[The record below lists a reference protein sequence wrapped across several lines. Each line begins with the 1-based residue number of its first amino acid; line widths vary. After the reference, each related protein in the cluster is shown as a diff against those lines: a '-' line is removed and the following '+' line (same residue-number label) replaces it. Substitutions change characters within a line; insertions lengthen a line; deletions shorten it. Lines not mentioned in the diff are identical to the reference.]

1 MGKGGGGGHTPYEA
15 PDNLRSTQVLS
26 VIDALGEGPIE
37 GPVNGLQS
45 VLINQTPVVDADGN
59 VNAHGV
65 TVVYR
70 VGEQEQTAL
79 EGFEGS
85 GAETML
91 NAEVKKSTPITRTI
105 TSQELD
111 RLRLTFGVSSLIAG
125 NDEGDQ
131 LETSVNLY
139 IQIQRNGAWV
149 TEKDVTI
156 QGKKT
161 SQFLASIIIDNLPPR
176 PFSIRMV
183 RNTPDSTSARLQNK
197 TMWASYTEIID
208 LKQRYPNTAVVG
220 MRVDAEQFGSQQV
233 TVNYHVRGR
242 IVRVPSNYDP
252 IARTY
257 TGIWD
262 GSFKPAY
269 TNNPAWCLL
278 DLLTHPRYGM
288 GDRIGMADVD
298 IWSLYAIAQYCD
310 QSVPDGFGG
319 TEPRMV
325 CNAYLATQRKA
336 YDVLADFCS
345 LMRCMPVWDGQT
357 MTFVQD
363 RPADKVW
370 TYSNSNVV
378 EGSFKYSFS
387 ALKDRHN
394 AVEVRYVD
402 PQNGWKASVELV
414 EDQAAIVRYGRNL
427 LKMEAFGCTSRG
439 QARRM
444 GLWVI
449 QTELLETQ
457 TVDFMIGAEGLRH
470 LPGDIIEICDNDYA
484 GIAVGGRILDVDTT
498 SRTITLDRDI
508 ELPAGNSAEM
518 NLIGADGSPISVP
531 VSALMAPNVVQLQ
544 TVPAGIQAYGVW
556 GLRLSSMRR
565 RLFRCVMLRENDD
578 GTYAVT
584 ALQHVPEKEAIV
596 DNGAHFEP
604 LPGTENG
611 VIPPAIQHLSVSIG
625 TGTDTYQAV
634 AQWDTPRIVK
644 GCKFILRLTTGAGT
658 ADDPTRL
665 VTSATIS
672 EMQFSFNALPRGDY
686 ELTVRAMNG
695 FGQQGAPTS
704 TRFSIQVPEAPTSIE
719 VNPGY
724 FQITIIP
731 HQTYYHA
738 DVQYE
743 FYFSEKRIID
753 VTQVESLAMRL
764 GLSTYW
770 IKDRLMKF
778 GVDYYFYVRSVN
790 PVGKSSFVEAVGQ
803 VSNDANGYL
812 EFFKGKI
819 TESYLGKELLGKVD
833 LTTDNA
839 SRLTQF
845 EKEWTDANNKWNAMW
860 GVKIEQTKDGKH
872 YVAGLGL
879 SMEDTPE
886 GKLSQFLVAAN
897 RIEFIDPAN
906 GNTTPMLVGYGN
918 QLIMNDVLLKRLYAA
933 SITSSGNPPAFSLT
947 SEGNLAVR
955 NADISG
961 KISATSGA
969 MSNVTIEENCRING
983 KLSANQIEGDIVK
996 SVGKAFP
1003 LWDGYPAGKLTVRV
1017 DDDQAFDRQVVIPPV
1032 LFNGYSDADS
1042 KYYSYCRL
1050 TVKRNGS
1057 VIFNHEADE
1066 APVAF
1071 TSVIDMPAG
1080 KGPINLEFIVS
1091 SRANNN
1097 YTPNTKIS
1105 DLLVLTMKKS
1115 TAGIQIS

>member
-26 VIDALGEGPIE
+26 VIDALSEGPIE

-518 NLIGADGSPISVP
+518 NIIGADGSPISVP
-531 VSALMAPNVVQLQ
+531 VSALLAPNVVQLQ

-658 ADDPTRL
+658 ADNPTRL

-672 EMQFSFNALPRGDY
+672 ETQFSFNALPRGDY

-790 PVGKSSFVEAVGQ
+790 PVGKSNFVEAVGQ
-803 VSNDANGYL
+803 VSSDANGYL
-812 EFFKGKI
+812 DFFKGKI

-933 SITSSGNPPAFSLT
+933 SITSSGNPPTFSVTPEGKLT
-947 SEGNLAVR
+947 VR

-1032 LFNGYSDADS
+1032 LFNGDTDLDT
-1042 KYYSYCRL
+1042 KYRSWCRL

-1066 APVAF
+1066 TPGIF
-1071 TSVIDMPAG
+1071 TSVIDMPAS

-1091 SRANNN
+1091 SRAINN
-1097 YTPNTKIS
+1097 YTPVAKIS
-1105 DLLVLTMKKS
+1105 DLLVLIMKKS

>member
-26 VIDALGEGPIE
+26 VIDALSEGPIE

-531 VSALMAPNVVQLQ
+531 VSALLAPNVVQLQ

-672 EMQFSFNALPRGDY
+672 ETQFSFNALPRGDY

-790 PVGKSSFVEAVGQ
+790 PVGKSNFVEAVGQ
-803 VSNDANGYL
+803 VSSDANGYL
-812 EFFKGKI
+812 DFFKGKI

-860 GVKIEQTKDGKH
+860 GVKIEQTEDGKH

-886 GKLSQFLVAAN
+886 GKLSQFIVAAN
-897 RIEFIDPAN
+897 RIAFIDPTN
-906 GNTTPMLVGYGN
+906 GNTTPMFVGQGD
-918 QLIMNDVLLKRLYAA
+918 QIWMNDVFLKRLYAA
-933 SITSSGNPPAFSLT
+933 SITSSGNPPTFSLT
-947 SEGNLAVR
+947 PEGHLTAKS
-955 NADISG
+955 ADISG
-961 KISATSGA
+961 NVNATSGKF
-969 MSNVTIEENCRING
+969 SNVVIDSTCDIKYLRAESID
-983 KLSANQIEGDIVK
+983 GDIVK
-996 SVGKAFP
+996 NMVINVGGTLNIEPARFARKMVIPTCFAETIAWNYQTGGSNPQDKHAYVTANAILYVNGQRYVVAVGGSSLLGEGSFI
-1003 LWDGYPAGKLTVRV
+1003 GIGSFIYSIPAGASV
-1017 DDDQAFDRQVVIPPV
+1017 AMSF
-1032 LFNGYSDADS
+1032 
-1042 KYYSYCRL
+1042 
-1050 TVKRNGS
+1050 RNEVTGNSGTRSPS
-1057 VIFNHEADE
+1057 VSPF
-1066 APVAF
+1066 
-1071 TSVIDMPAG
+1071 
-1080 KGPINLEFIVS
+1080 
-1091 SRANNN
+1091 
-1097 YTPNTKIS
+1097 
-1105 DLLVLTMKKS
+1105 LLVNLFKE
-1115 TAGIQIS
+1115 